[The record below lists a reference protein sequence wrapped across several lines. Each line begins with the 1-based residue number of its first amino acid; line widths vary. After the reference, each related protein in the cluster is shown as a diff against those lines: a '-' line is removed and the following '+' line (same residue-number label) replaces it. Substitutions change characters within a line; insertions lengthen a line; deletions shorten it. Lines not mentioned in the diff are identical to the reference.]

1 VLLAAFV
8 KELVYKQKSQ
18 TGELWQQ
25 IVVFT
30 DCMGGNDEI
39 IRKATNSLLGH
50 TELCIQSS
58 SCYFEQ

>member
-8 KELVYKQKSQ
+8 KELVYRQKSQ
-18 TGELWQQ
+18 TRELWQQ

-30 DCMGGNDEI
+30 DCIGGNDEV

-50 TELCIQSS
+50 RFVHTEQ
-58 SCYFEQ
+58 